1 MKAEAKRILWV
12 DDEIDHLESHLVF
25 LRERGYAVT
34 GATSGDEAIELI
46 KANRFDLVL
55 LDEMMTGRDG
65 LSTLEEIKTLAPNL
79 PVVMVTK
86 SEEERLMEQ
95 AIGGKIDDYLTKP
108 VNPSQILSVAKRILD
123 SSKIQ
128 TEHLSRQYAADMA
141 RLRQELSGRVDWPDW
156 INAHLKLSQ
165 WELDIDRFRT
175 LGLEEIHREYEREW
189 TAEFGKYVE
198 KNYRDWVGDGEGR
211 PPLSVD
217 VVARW
222 VAPHLK
228 TGRRVVFF
236 VIDCM
241 RLDHWLHIEPEVARY
256 FNVQRDYYFS
266 ILPSATPF
274 SRNAIFSGL
283 YPADIK
289 RLFPELWQVGEKDE
303 FSRNRLERQL
313 LDEQLARL
321 GVRLKPEA
329 RYVKVLDQE
338 EGERLAK
345 KIGGYKDAPLLSVV
359 YNFVDNLA
367 HGRSESELLRELAP
381 DQGAFRDL
389 MKTWFANSSWFKVL
403 RHLAQQDCVV
413 VVTSDHG
420 SILGTRGTVARG
432 KKDTST
438 SLRYKYGDNL
448 NGEPKES
455 VLVRNPEEYRLPTF
469 TISTT
474 YLIAKEDYFF
484 VYPTHFNEYQ
494 RRFTGT
500 FQHGGISLPEMVL
513 PVVTLEPK

>member
-1 MKAEAKRILWV
+1 MKPDAKAILWV
-12 DDEIDHLESHLVF
+12 DDEIDHLQSHMMF

-46 KANRFDLVL
+46 TKNPYDLVL

-65 LSTLEEIKTLAPNL
+65 LSTLEEIKEIAPNL
-79 PVVMVTK
+79 PVVMITK
-86 SEEERLMEQ
+86 SEEEDLMEQ
-95 AIGGKIDDYLTKP
+95 AIGKKIDDYLTKP
-108 VNPSQILSVAKRILD
+108 VNPSQVLSVAKRLLEAG
-123 SSKIQ
+123 KIRA
-128 TEHLSRQYAADMA
+128 EHLSRQYAADIG
-141 RLRQELSGRVDWPDW
+141 RLQQELFGPVDWPGW
-156 INAHLKLSQ
+156 ISAHLKLSQ
-165 WELDIDRFRT
+165 WELDIDCFRN
-175 LGLEEIHREYEREW
+175 LGLEGIHREHQREW
-189 TAEFGKYVE
+189 NAEFGKYIE
-198 KNYRDWVGDGEGR
+198 KNYRDWVNDAEGR

-217 VVARW
+217 VVGRW
-222 VAPHLK
+222 IAPHLK
-228 TGRRVVFF
+228 AGRRVFFF

-241 RLDHWLHIEPEVARY
+241 TLDQWLHIEPEVAQY
-256 FNVQRDYYFS
+256 FNVSRDYHFS

-283 YPADIK
+283 FPADIK
-289 RLFPELWQVGEKDE
+289 RLYPELWEVGDKDE

-313 LDEQLARL
+313 MDEQLARL

-329 RYVKVLDQE
+329 KYVKVLDQA

-345 KIGGYKDAPLLSVV
+345 KIAGYKSTPLLSVV
-359 YNFVDNLA
+359 YNFVDNLT

-389 MKTWFANSSWFKVL
+389 MKTWFTNSSWFKVL
-403 RHLAQQDCVV
+403 RYLSSQDCVV

-420 SILGTRGTVARG
+420 SVLGSRGTIARAR
-432 KKDTST
+432 KDSST
-438 SLRYKYGDNL
+438 NLRYKYGDNL

-455 VLVRNPEEYRLPTF
+455 MLIRDPESYRLPSF
-469 TISTT
+469 TMSTT
-474 YLIAKEDYFF
+474 YLIAKEDFFF
-484 VYPTHFNEYQ
+484 VYPTQFNEYQ

-513 PVVTLEPK
+513 PVATLEPK

>member
-1 MKAEAKRILWV
+1 MKADTKTILWV
-12 DDEIDHLESHLVF
+12 DDEIDHLQSHMVF
-25 LRERGYAVT
+25 LRERGYTVT
-34 GATSGDEAIELI
+34 GAASGDEAIEMI
-46 KANRFDLVL
+46 KSNRYDLVL

-65 LSTLEEIKTLAPNL
+65 LSTLEEIKSIAPNL

-86 SEEERLMEQ
+86 SEEEDLMEQ
-95 AIGGKIDDYLTKP
+95 AIGKKIDDYLTKP
-108 VNPSQILSVAKRILD
+108 VNPSQILSVAKRILE
-123 SSKIQ
+123 SGKIQ
-128 TEHLSRQYAADMA
+128 TEHLSRQYATDMA
-141 RLRQELSGRVDWPDW
+141 RLRQELSGPVAWPDW

-165 WELDIDRFRT
+165 WDIDIDRFRT
-175 LGLEEIHREYEREW
+175 LGLEEIHREYQREW

-198 KNYRDWVGDGEGR
+198 KHYREWVHDSDGR

-217 VVARW
+217 VVKRW

-228 TGRRVVFF
+228 AGRRLVFC

-241 RLDHWLHIEPEVARY
+241 SLDQWLHIEPEVARY
-256 FNVQRDYYFS
+256 FNVTREHYFS

-274 SRNAIFSGL
+274 SRNAIFSGM

-289 RLFPELWQVGEKDE
+289 RLYPELWQVGEKDE

-321 GVRLKPEA
+321 GIRLKPEA
-329 RYVKVLDQE
+329 KYVKVLDQE
-338 EGERLAK
+338 EGDRLAK
-345 KIGGYKDAPLLSVV
+345 KIGGYRDTPLLSVV

-389 MKTWFANSSWFKVL
+389 MKTWFSNSSWFKVL

-420 SILGTRGTVARG
+420 SILGMRGTVARG
-432 KKDTST
+432 RKDTST
-438 SLRYKYGDNL
+438 NLRYKYGDNL

-455 VLVRNPEEYRLPTF
+455 ILIRNPEEYRLPTF

-484 VYPTHFNEYQ
+484 VYPTQFNEYQ
-494 RRFTGT
+494 RLFAGT
-500 FQHGGISLPEMVL
+500 FQHGGISLPEMIL